1 MAVEEI
7 NKAGGIAGMQIEF
20 KFQDDENDPEKS
32 VNAYNN
38 LKDWGMNLLMGT
50 VTSNP
55 CVAVADKTK
64 ADNMFQLT
72 PSGSSAEC
80 VKNDNAFRVCFSD
93 PNQGVEAAKY
103 IAGHKLAT
111 KVAIIY
117 DNSDPYSTGIY
128 ESFKAEAATQKLEI
142 VAANAF
148 NADNKTDFSVQI
160 QKAKDAGADMI
171 FLPIYYSEAS
181 LILKQTS
188 SVAGFSPKFFGCDG
202 MDGILALDN
211 FDAKLAEGLMFMTPF
226 DAASSDETI
235 KTFVDNF
242 NSKYGHTPNQFAADA
257 YDAIYIIKDACEKAG
272 VKDGISNSD
281 LCDALKDALTKVS
294 FNGVTG
300 KNVVWEA
307 NGEPNKEPS
316 VLQIKDGKYVTA

>member
-1 MAVEEI
+1 M
-7 NKAGGIAGMQIEF
+7 
-20 KFQDDENDPEKS
+20 
-32 VNAYNN
+32 
-38 LKDWGMNLLMGT
+38 
-50 VTSNP
+50 
-55 CVAVADKTK
+55 
-64 ADNMFQLT
+64 
-72 PSGSSAEC
+72 
-80 VKNDNAFRVCFSD
+80 
-93 PNQGVEAAKY
+93 
-103 IAGHKLAT
+103 
-111 KVAIIY
+111 
-117 DNSDPYSTGIY
+117 
-128 ESFKAEAATQKLEI
+128 
-142 VAANAF
+142 
-148 NADNKTDFSVQI
+148 QI